1 MDNRPTGRVRW
12 FLVIWLFVLGAVSY
26 LDRVNISIAGTAI
39 AAEYH
44 LTQVQL
50 GSIFSA
56 FLLGYAFFQTPG
68 GWLADKLG
76 SRYVLTIGV
85 VWWGIFT
92 ALTASV
98 SPAIAGAFSVL
109 VLIRFLLGAGEAIIY
124 PASNQFIAQWIPSQE
139 RGFANGLIFAGVGA
153 GTAVAPILVTY
164 LMLHY
169 GWRWPF
175 WVSTVLGL
183 LVGAV
188 WYLVARDIPEKHP
201 LVSTSRAFLHPAE
214 PYCSVCDGFSPCP
227 FLRAPQV
234 SLDANCFE
242 QKRSRGKR
250 QLFLLWVCGMDFLQ
264 LVLHIPG
271 KSTGPGSKDKRVLQ
285 HGAADRNRDWQ
296 LVRGRAQRRN
306 DAKLWKTSRTLR
318 AGLCGSSPGR
328 NHSCSRIARCQCRS
342 RQHCAVSRGGRTLPF
357 AKLLLVHQ
365 CGHRRQE
372 CGSCFRLYE
381 HGRPTRRSADSMADA
396 RDSPTLRLDFFLFGR
411 SDLEWYWR
419 HSVVIGRLR
428 PHAPAD
434 RSERNSATFPKY
446 CSVMRRKTEMEESV
460 CIRKTNLP
468 QAWSCTARLKIVRPL
483 ARDKAIPTVP
493 GCHEAG

>member
-1 MDNRPTGRVRW
+1 MGNRPTGRLRW

-50 GSIFSA
+50 GSVFSA

-188 WYLVARDIPEKHP
+188 WFLVARDIPEQHP
-201 LVSTSRAFLHPAE
+201 LVSTAELSYIQQNRTARSATDSAPVLSSTPPKSLWMQIVSNRSVLAVSASYFCFGYVAWIFFSWFYIYLAKVRGLDLKTSAFYSTVPPIAI
-214 PYCSVCDGFSPCP
+214 VIG
-227 FLRAPQV
+227 
-234 SLDANCFE
+234 SLCGGALSDALT
-242 QKRSRGKR
+242 RSYGKR
-250 QLFLLWVCGMDFLQ
+250 VGRCGLGCVA
-264 LVLHIPG
+264 LVLAAIILVVGSRVANAALASIVLSAGVGALYLSQSSYWSISADIGG
-271 KSTGPGSKDKRVLQ
+271 KS
-285 HGAADRNRDWQ
+285 
-296 LVRGRAQRRN
+296 
-306 DAKLWKTSRTLR
+306 
-318 AGLCGSSPGR
+318 AGLVSGFMNMGGQLGGALTAWLTPVIAERYGWTSSFVVAAILSGIGA
-328 NHSCSRIARCQCRS
+328 IAWLLVDS
-342 RQHCAVSRGGRTLPF
+342 DRTLP
-357 AKLLLVHQ
+357 Q
-365 CGHRRQE
+365 
-372 CGSCFRLYE
+372 
-381 HGRPTRRSADSMADA
+381 
-396 RDSPTLRLDFFLFGR
+396 
-411 SDLEWYWR
+411 
-419 HSVVIGRLR
+419 
-428 PHAPAD
+428 
-434 RSERNSATFPKY
+434 
-446 CSVMRRKTEMEESV
+446 TEVNGAQQHFQS
-460 CIRKTNLP
+460 
-468 QAWSCTARLKIVRPL
+468 IVR
-483 ARDKAIPTVP
+483 
-493 GCHEAG
+493 